1 MSLLTEPWGS
11 TDLDT
16 GDQTAAEQREWLLEW
31 NKLVQPVKSPPLPDN
46 IGRISTPLQLPAWAK
61 ALKHYP
67 NKEVALFFLGGIAHD
82 FRIGFILVLGNITI
96 LP

>member
-1 MSLLTEPWGS
+1 MGVHRVRHWGS
-11 TDLDT
+11 NSCLRTE
-16 GDQTAAEQREWLLEW
+16 GVLLEW

-67 NKEVALFFLGGIAHD
+67 NKEVALFFLGEIAHG